1 MKDFSFF
8 FENQQP
14 LLFFKEVLN
23 LKISLEKNWISSFYL
38 ADDDNSRLLIK
49 LKILYLKNFLILLEK
64 YFNDQKF
71 LENHPEFYVF
81 FVGFLK
87 EAIEHLFIA
96 MLDYKIVIE
105 IINGKVV

>member
-14 LLFFKEVLN
+14 LMFFKEILD
-23 LKISLEKNWISSFYL
+23 LKISSEKIWIYSFYL
-38 ADDDNSRLLIK
+38 ANNDNSRLLIK
-49 LKILYLKNFLILLEK
+49 LKILCLKNFLILLDK
-64 YFNDQKF
+64 YFNNQKF
-71 LENHPEFYVF
+71 LENHPEFYIF
-81 FVGFLK
+81 FVSFLK
-87 EAIEHLFIA
+87 QAIEHLFIA

>member
-14 LLFFKEVLN
+14 LLFFKEILN

-38 ADDDNSRLLIK
+38 ANNDNSRFLIK
-49 LKILYLKNFLILLEK
+49 LKILYLKNFLILLDK
-64 YFNDQKF
+64 YFSNQKF
-71 LENHPEFYVF
+71 LENHPEFYIFLVS
-81 FVGFLK
+81 FLK
-87 EAIEHLFIA
+87 ETIEHLFIA
-96 MLDYKIVIE
+96 MLDFKIVIE